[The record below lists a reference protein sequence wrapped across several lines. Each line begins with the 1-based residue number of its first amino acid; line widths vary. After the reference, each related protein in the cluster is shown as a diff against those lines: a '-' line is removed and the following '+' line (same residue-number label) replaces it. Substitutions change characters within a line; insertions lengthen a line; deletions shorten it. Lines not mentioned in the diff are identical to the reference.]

1 MFPFETMSAKMLD
14 DYVGRKDALIIDL
27 RGQEEYEKSHVKGAF
42 NMPYERYMETGSLS
56 MELSKG
62 KILVFYCDRGGA
74 SIRYPWFRILLQENA
89 GSIRERRSRAP
100 GAAGRSALSW
110 TT

>member
-1 MFPFETMSAKMLD
+1 MFPLETMSAKMLD

-56 MELSKG
+56 MELSKEKSLCFTVTG
-62 KILVFYCDRGGA
+62 EVQA
-74 SIRYPWFRILLQENA
+74 SKVAKELAVRVTEPDL
-89 GSIRERRSRAP
+89 
-100 GAAGRSALSW
+100 
-110 TT
+110 